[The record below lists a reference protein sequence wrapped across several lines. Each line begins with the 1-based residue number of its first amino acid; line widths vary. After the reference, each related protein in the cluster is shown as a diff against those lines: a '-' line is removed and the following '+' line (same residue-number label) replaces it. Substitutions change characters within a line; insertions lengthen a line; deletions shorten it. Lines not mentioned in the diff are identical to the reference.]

1 MPSLSLFASRRLRR
15 RFAVALCALACLL
28 LLAACEDR
36 DAPTVITGE
45 TPSGANLPRTSMPM
59 PPLTAP
65 GRPRPNPNDFGFM
78 LLDGRRELLPDYRGS
93 ALVLDFYATYCP
105 PCRDAIPHLNALQN
119 RYGPEG
125 LRIVGLNVGGEDD
138 RRLVPQFVSQLG
150 IAYPLGNPDPELVE
164 ALMAG
169 NTAIPQT
176 FIFDRQG
183 RLVRHIVGYDQAIA
197 RELDDAVRAALA
209 TSAE

>member
-1 MPSLSLFASRRLRR
+1 MPFASLAIFRLRR
-15 RFAVALCALACLL
+15 RLAVALCALICLV
-28 LLAACEDR
+28 LLATACEDR
-36 DAPTVITGE
+36 DAPTVIGGE
-45 TPSGANLPRTSMPM
+45 TPAGANLPRTSMPM
-59 PPLTAP
+59 PPVTEP
-65 GRPRPNPNDFGFM
+65 GRPRPNPNDYGFL
-78 LLDGRRELLPDYRGS
+78 LLDGRREMLPNYRGS

-138 RRLVPQFVSQLG
+138 RRLVPQFVSDLQ

-197 RELDDAVRAALA
+197 GELDEAVRAALA